1 MMWNLSNRIAACGA
15 AALVALRNG
24 FHMSI
29 TASLIWPHFSGPSS
43 S

>member
-15 AALVALRNG
+15 LLRATLRNG

-29 TASLIWPHFSGPSS
+29 TISLILLVFLGPSQA
-43 S
+43 